1 MDMGKK
7 VLVVDDSSSIRQSV
21 STALEG
27 AGFEILAA
35 VDGIDGLAKIGA
47 TSDLALL
54 IADINMPRLN
64 GLEMISRLKS
74 DDKTKDLPVLVLTT
88 EGDPELIAEARK
100 LGVKAWMVKPFK
112 PELLLSAVKKLT
124 GS

>member
-27 AGFEILAA
+27 AGFEVLAA
-35 VDGIDGLAKIGA
+35 VDGIDALAKINV
-47 TSDLALL
+47 TNDLALL
-54 IADINMPRLN
+54 IVDINMPRLN
-64 GLEMISRLKS
+64 GLEMISRLRS

-88 EGDPELIAEARK
+88 EGDPELISEARK

-112 PELLLSAVKKLT
+112 PDLLLSAVKKLT
-124 GS
+124 GG